1 MTMKKTVLLAL
12 LGLQLLAVSNISA
25 HELDHPNTENEV
37 GYTSFFKMPYRRIFK
52 NYPPTKYGGMR
63 LVLVKRCGDGGYYGT
78 YI

>member
-25 HELDHPNTENEV
+25 HELNHPNTENEV
-37 GYTSFFKMPYRRIFK
+37 GYTSFFKMPYRR
-52 NYPPTKYGGMR
+52 TKYGGMR